1 MKINVLGKL
10 PPDFFKG
17 LASKNAEIYIDCLD
31 IISTMN
37 GGLSFKEKYED
48 VKERI
53 RIYLEDAKISVA
65 NEDDFSFS
73 ANLDKRPAE
82 IIAQM
87 IRYGWLETDTQE
99 GSFEKIVYVTKYAHL
114 LYTDF
119 LKQVDSPRKI
129 EFSNYII
136 SIYNLVR
143 SRDTWDANP
152 YYSFLKPV
160 YQATEELSNAL
171 TEMNTYAKDMI
182 ADMSSY
188 DTYYDIT
195 EALIKNSLDDFSEE
209 FTRLSSRN
217 IHWFRTGRPGS
228 PGIIDGLENILGD
241 LDLIGRMSKE
251 YARENNVNEIEAR
264 NEVYDMIYGVIEFMS
279 EKYDLLYD
287 DIRAKIEKYV
297 DTAIGR
303 LRLARR
309 LRENND
315 RENIARFLMIA
326 GIKLEHGEDLSD
338 SDNIF
343 DLYRQEL
350 LYPEQACRKRE
361 FRTVSKQIVKTVR
374 KLDDN
379 DRAKAVRSLR
389 EKADNPFTSEK
400 VRRFIEAHSED
411 GVMDSKDIPLEDK
424 IKFLLTLA
432 GAMYSSGLGYKYEG
446 GRDYHTSGGYK
457 VRDFVLRKE
466 VLHD

>member
-10 PPDFFKG
+10 PPGFFKG

-53 RIYLEDAKISVA
+53 RIYLEDARVTVA

-82 IIAQM
+82 IISQM
-87 IRYGWLETDTQE
+87 IKYGWLETDTQE
-99 GSFEKIVYVTKYAHL
+99 GSFEKVVYVTKYAHL

-119 LKQVDSPRKI
+119 LKRVDSPRKI

-136 SIYNLVR
+136 SIYNLIR
-143 SRDTWDANP
+143 SRDTWEANP

-188 DTYYDIT
+188 KTYYDIT

-228 PGIIDGLENILGD
+228 PGIIDGLEGILED
-241 LDLIGRMSKE
+241 SALIERMWKE
-251 YARENNVNEIEAR
+251 YARENNVNEIEAK
-264 NEVYDMIYGVIEFMS
+264 NEVYDMIYGVIEFMAD
-279 EKYDLLYD
+279 KYDRLYD
-287 DIRAKIEKYV
+287 DIRSKIEKYV

-309 LRENND
+309 LSENNGRENL
-315 RENIARFLMIA
+315 ARFLMIA
-326 GIKLEHGEDLSD
+326 GKKLDRGEDLSD
-338 SDNIF
+338 SDRVF

-361 FRTVSKQIVKTVR
+361 LRTVSRQAVKTVR
-374 KLDDN
+374 RLDDN
-379 DRAKAVRSLR
+379 DREKAVKSLR
-389 EKADNPFTSEK
+389 EKAENPFTAEK
-400 VRRFIEAHSED
+400 VRQFIEENSTD
-411 GVMDSKDIPLEDK
+411 GVMDSRDMPLEDK
-424 IKFLLTLA
+424 IKFLMTLA

-446 GRDYHTSGGYK
+446 AGGYHASGGYK
-457 VRDFVLRKE
+457 VKDFILRKE
-466 VLHD
+466 EPRD